1 MLVRTQIIAEVRPM
15 SAASKS
21 LPEILIHYTD
31 SELIDNS
38 NSQAPFQY
46 EYEGESGL
54 PESMRRIEPLKS
66 S

>member
-1 MLVRTQIIAEVRPM
+1 M